1 MFLIAITT
9 LFVAVSADS
18 TQVLSVAKPEH
29 PVNYTEF
36 NHTVYA
42 NNVGVDELVKLN
54 EIIRQQRALPFGG
67 VIPRLNNTRRPRRHI
82 DDDSESSYDRQSS
95 ARYAQDGRRFGSADE
110 EFASRM
116 SRPGYRRSHQ
126 LTSRE
131 QSLPFNRYFGGLQN
145 FNLSGNAFVEMF
157 NRFQSNLYDMLCVST
172 TADRHIYARMANSIE
187 TSIAQLDRIRRN
199 MAEYIAFRPRNVD
212 MCE

>member
-42 NNVGVDELVKLN
+42 NNVGVDELIKLN

-67 VIPRLNNTRRPRRHI
+67 VIPRFSSIRRPKRHI

-116 SRPGYRRSHQ
+116 SANNYRRPTPPPH
-126 LTSRE
+126 SR
-131 QSLPFNRYFGGLQN
+131 YWGGLQHLN
-145 FNLSGNAFVEMF
+145 RTGTEFVEMF
-157 NRFQSNLYDMLCVST
+157 RRYQDSLFGMLCVSSST
-172 TADRHIYARMANSIE
+172 DRHIYARMANSIE
-187 TSIAQLDRIRRN
+187 TSIRHLNHIKSHLQ
-199 MAEYIAFRPRNVD
+199 EYMDFRPRDVD
-212 MCE
+212 MCA